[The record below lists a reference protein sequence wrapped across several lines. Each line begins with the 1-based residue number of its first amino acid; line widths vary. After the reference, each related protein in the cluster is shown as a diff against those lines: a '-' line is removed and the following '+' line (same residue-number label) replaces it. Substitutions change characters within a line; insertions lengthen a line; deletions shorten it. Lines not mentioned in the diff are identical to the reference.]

1 MLIPDAPG
9 DGTPGPDMVDDGQAR
24 VSVMRGVEGPRPGTC
39 VILKCAADSAQC
51 RRARGD
57 DDNGSG

>member
-24 VSVMRGVEGPRPGTC
+24 VSVMRGVEAPRPGTTST
-39 VILKCAADSAQC
+39 VV
-51 RRARGD
+51 
-57 DDNGSG
+57 

>member
-24 VSVMRGVEGPRPGTC
+24 VSVMPGVEAPRPGTTST
-39 VILKCAADSAQC
+39 VV
-51 RRARGD
+51 
-57 DDNGSG
+57 